1 MCETTKEKMTRL
13 DSLQEQVEEIL
24 NRVFQGGIDAGE
36 VGYGFYHWSKDC
48 EEYVEELSQLLT
60 PQVEMG
66 EMNNTEDGKRFA
78 ILGMAGLLLENGIH
92 DDSTLTINKPV
103 RLAER
108 LYKMVEQY
116 WRIELKRQQLTKEEG
131 K

>member
-1 MCETTKEKMTRL
+1 MCEKGLPPTKEKMTPT
-13 DSLQEQVEEIL
+13 DSLRKQVEEIL
-24 NRVFQGGIDAGE
+24 DPPLQKGVWRLID
-36 VGYGFYHWSKDC
+36 KDTC
-48 EEYVEELSQLLT
+48 VDKIMKLLT